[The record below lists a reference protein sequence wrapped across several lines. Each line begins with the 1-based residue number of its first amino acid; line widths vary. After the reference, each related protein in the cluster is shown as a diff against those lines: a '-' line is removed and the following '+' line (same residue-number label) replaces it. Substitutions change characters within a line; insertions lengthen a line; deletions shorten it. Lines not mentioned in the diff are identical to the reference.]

1 MKTCPDESQDQIPCL
16 PARMNP
22 YGRACRAGNTT
33 GMTGNTTHWSPA
45 RLSFWRAGNS
55 ATAEFLGDSTRRVES
70 YPDKDRESIF
80 GSKLRRANDQDL
92 KY

>member
-1 MKTCPDESQDQIPCL
+1 MAPRIMKTCPDESQDQIPCL

-22 YGRACRAGNTT
+22 YGLACCAGNTT
-33 GMTGNTTHWSPA
+33 GMTGNTTHWSLAIPQQ
-45 RLSFWRAGNS
+45 RNC
-55 ATAEFLGDSTRRVES
+55 LGDSTHRVES
-70 YPDKDRESIF
+70 HLDKDRESIF